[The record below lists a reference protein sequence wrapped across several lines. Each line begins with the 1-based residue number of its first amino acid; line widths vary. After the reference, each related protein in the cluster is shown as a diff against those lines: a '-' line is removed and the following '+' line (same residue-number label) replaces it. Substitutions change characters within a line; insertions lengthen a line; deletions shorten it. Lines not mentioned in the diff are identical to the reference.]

1 MDKKY
6 QISESKLKE
15 IESSDI
21 AYAVYQMIDK
31 RVVTLALSGGF
42 VEMCGVSRDK
52 LLYIM
57 DNDMF
62 GSTHPDDLARV
73 QNDSYYFASHTDS
86 KYSTSYRV
94 KFQKQDYYVI
104 LRAQGIHKKMED
116 GSDVCVIWYTK
127 STLPAEE
134 IALRNHEE
142 ERREIEELRK
152 ENNSIRRMNYDI
164 LTGLPN
170 MTLFMQIAGAA
181 LRNMEDD
188 NSLHTVMAF
197 DLTGMKHFN
206 SKFGLEE
213 GDRLLCAFADI
224 LRKHFGNE
232 CCSRFGE
239 DHFYAFTEDEYV
251 EADLYN
257 IFTELKDAN
266 EGRSLPVKVGIY
278 KHDDEEIP
286 ISTICDRAKM
296 AADFDKKTYA
306 SKFVY
311 FDESMEK
318 ATEKREYVLH
328 HLNQALE
335 ERWIQVYYQPI
346 VRSVTGC
353 ICDEEALARW
363 VDPNV
368 GMISPEDF
376 IPIIEEAKLLYKLD
390 LYMVERILDDMKRY
404 KIDDTSL
411 LVPVSV
417 NISRYDFEYCDMV
430 TEITRRVKDADI
442 STRYLVIEI
451 TESVMGMDPEFLKEQ
466 VSRFHKNGFKV
477 WMDDFGSG
485 YSSLN
490 VLQDFD
496 FDLIKLDMKFM
507 MDFGKSKKNKGIII
521 KIIEMAEQLGV
532 DTLAEGV
539 ETEEQVE
546 FLKEI
551 GCDKMQGYLYSAPNP
566 LQEILKRHKLGVG
579 LKRENME
586 ESDYYDKIGQASLD
600 DPDVNGDT
608 GMQIARHFTGI
619 GVGIMEY
626 NGNDEYRILRVNKSY
641 RNYIKIMYGESIK
654 IEGAIHYSDRARH
667 GVFKDSVHRCIAS
680 GNWEAAYDIVS
691 VSDIKINTN
700 TRVLARDP
708 ITGAYALLIVITSE
722 KRDKRDKK
730 GYEIIRKDSS
740 DNIGTNENDNKTG
753 YIHVESGE
761 DGRINQIEADQE
773 RDNAIRRRQ
782 AVDDAIVR
790 IIGHLNTINKY
801 DASINLVLKEIGAA
815 IHPDRIYILE
825 RDNKRISNSYELC
838 ADGIDYDED
847 SWKKKNYDIYC
858 QTWENY
864 IEANGIGISFEVSE
878 LKSEYKELY
887 FGLRNHGVKRIAM
900 VPVFSQGMV
909 IGFVGADN
917 YRLNEKDE
925 TEHILSAVAGFLSFR
940 MANNILVEKL
950 TYVAEHDALTSAYNR
965 NAMLKRETEMASSQG
980 SVGVVYADLNG
991 LKYTNDN
998 FGHDE
1003 GDRLLVRAAD
1013 FIAQHYGIECLYR
1026 IGGDE
1031 FIAIIPNID
1040 KASFDR
1046 KRYSFLQD
1054 LDALNNLSMATGFV
1068 WSNDVKNISEVL
1080 KEADRRMYADKAEYY
1095 SHHDRRHEH
1104 GA

>member
-6 QISESKLKE
+6 QISEDKLKE

-21 AYAVYQMIDK
+21 SYGIYQVIDN

-42 VEMCGVSRDK
+42 IKMCGVPKER
-52 LLYIM
+52 LYFAM

-62 GSTHPDDLARV
+62 GTTHPDDLARV
-73 QNDSYYFASHTDS
+73 QNDTYYFAMHSDS
-86 KYSTSYRV
+86 EYSTSYRV
-94 KFQKQDYYVI
+94 KMSSYDYYVI
-104 LRAQGIHKKMED
+104 LRAQGVHKTMED
-116 GSDVCVIWYTK
+116 GTDICIIWYTR

-134 IALRNHEE
+134 IALRNNED

-152 ENNSIRRMNYDI
+152 ENSSIRKIYYDI

-181 LRNMEDD
+181 VLNVDEDSGL
-188 NSLHTVMAF
+188 NIMMAF

-239 DHFYAFTEDEYV
+239 NHFYAFTEDQDV
-251 EADLYN
+251 EADLN
-257 IFTELKDAN
+257 DIFSELKDAN

-278 KHDDEEIP
+278 RHGSEEIP
-286 ISTICDRAKM
+286 VSTICDRAKM
-296 AADFDKKTYA
+296 AADFDKNTYA

-318 ATEKREYVLH
+318 AAEKRDYVLH

-346 VRSVTGC
+346 IRSVTGC

-363 VDPNV
+363 IDPNM
-368 GMISPEDF
+368 GIISPGDF

-390 LYMVERILDDMKRY
+390 LYMVDRILEDMKQY
-404 KIDDTSL
+404 KLSDTSL

-430 TEITRRVKDADI
+430 SEITRRVKDAGV
-442 STRYLVIEI
+442 SPKYLVIEI
-451 TESVMGMDPEFLKEQ
+451 TESVMGLDPEFLKEQ

-566 LQEILKRHKLGVG
+566 LSEILKRYNLGVG
-579 LKRENME
+579 LVRENME

-608 GMQIARHFTGI
+608 GTQIAQHFTGI

-626 NGNDEYRILRVNKSY
+626 NGKDEYRILRVNRSY
-641 RNYIKIMYGESIK
+641 RNYMKIIYGDSIK
-654 IEGAIHYSDRARH
+654 FEGAIHYSDRARH
-667 GVFKDSVHRCIAS
+667 GVFKDSVARCIAS

-708 ITGAYALLIVITSE
+708 VTGAYALLIVITSE

-730 GYEIIRKDSS
+730 GYEIVHYDPNSTGS
-740 DNIGTNENDNKTG
+740 GVDTNGMDDA
-753 YIHVESGE
+753 
-761 DGRINQIEADQE
+761 DGSQRRNNEYAPE
-773 RDNAIRRRQ
+773 RDYDIRRQ

-790 IIGHLNTINKY
+790 IIGHINTENEY
-801 DASINLVLKEIGAA
+801 GASVNLILKEISTV

-825 RDNKRISNSYELC
+825 KDGKHIGSSFEWC
-838 ADGIDYDED
+838 ADGVDYDAD
-847 SWKKKNYDIYC
+847 RWKKKDYNIYC
-858 QTWENY
+858 QIWEEY
-864 IEANGIGISFEVSE
+864 FEENSKGLAVDVTV
-878 LKSEYKELY
+878 LKEDYKDLY
-887 FGLRNHGVKRIAM
+887 YGLRNHGIKRLALA
-900 VPVFSQGMV
+900 PVFSQGRV

-917 YRLNEKDE
+917 FGLDEKDE
-925 TEHILSAVAGFLSFR
+925 TEHILSSVAGFLSFR
-940 MANNILVEKL
+940 MANNILVEQL

-965 NAMLKRETEMASSQG
+965 NAMLKREAEMAQTQG
-980 SVGVVYADLNG
+980 SVGVIYADVNG
-991 LKYTNDN
+991 LKYANDT

-1003 GDRLLVRAAD
+1003 GDRLLIRATN
-1013 FIAQHYGIECLYR
+1013 FMAQHYGMENLYR

-1031 FIAIIPNID
+1031 FVAIIPMID
-1040 KASFDR
+1040 KTVFDR
-1046 KRYSFLQD
+1046 KRYNFLQD
-1054 LDALNNLSMATGFV
+1054 LETVDNLSMATGFV
-1068 WSNDVKNISEVL
+1068 WSNDVKSISKVL
-1080 KEADRRMYADKAEYY
+1080 KEADRRMYVDKAEYY
-1095 SHHDRRHEH
+1095 SHHDRRHGHNE
-1104 GA
+1104 